1 MKLFI
6 IYINSMIK
14 ESKYC
19 CEVMKKYFNKELVM
33 TKEDNGN
40 LKNYINVRL
49 VTMIMLIM
57 MLK

>member
-1 MKLFI
+1 
-6 IYINSMIK
+6 MIK

>member
-1 MKLFI
+1 
-6 IYINSMIK
+6 MIK
-14 ESKYC
+14 ESKDC
-19 CEVMKKYFNKELVM
+19 HEVMKKYFNRELAM

-40 LKNYINVRL
+40 LKNYKNVRL

>member
-1 MKLFI
+1 
-6 IYINSMIK
+6 
-14 ESKYC
+14 
-19 CEVMKKYFNKELVM
+19 MKKHFNKQLVI

-40 LKNYINVRL
+40 FKNSAGS